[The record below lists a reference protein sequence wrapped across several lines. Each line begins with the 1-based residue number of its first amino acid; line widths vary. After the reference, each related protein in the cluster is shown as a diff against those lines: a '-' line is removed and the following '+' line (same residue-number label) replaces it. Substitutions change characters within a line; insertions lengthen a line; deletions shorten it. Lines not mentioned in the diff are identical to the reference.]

1 MQDNHR
7 LSSEQK
13 QRLERREELKEKR
26 KRALQEYQE
35 NEQEIIENQENTE
48 DLTEDLEELDLKNQE
63 MTDPFET
70 VTESN
75 KSIDLT
81 TNSDEKTV
89 AASESLSVNKEIVH
103 KHFSNQRI
111 YIYILILFLF
121 IFGLSLLVLMG
132 IKQNV
137 EPALRNRFLAQ
148 ISADSYA
155 SIDLS
160 TNDEVIL
167 HVAEG
172 DSVSENDPVVD
183 ILSDGTSLKI
193 QDLKMQQKILDQEIR
208 KLSQHETNIRNDIY
222 KLQQQYQS
230 TFYIAQ
236 QNILRDRINQQQEA
250 VILAEQKILDLKAQQ
265 DALHTL
271 QEDLEK
277 ESKKTIKAPISGIV
291 QLDQSQNKINILGD
305 IQYLEVLMPISQ
317 YQYHW
322 KEGSTVKI
330 MQDISEYDA
339 TIDKITVSSNNNYC
353 IVIKAPEGIKHD
365 KTIWVKF

>member
-7 LSSEQK
+7 LNSEQK

-26 KRALQEYQE
+26 KRALQEYQA
-35 NEQEIIENQENTE
+35 NEQEIIENQEN
-48 DLTEDLEELDLKNQE
+48 TEDLEELDLKNQE
-63 MTDPFET
+63 MTDPVET

-75 KSIDLT
+75 QSIDLMT
-81 TNSDEKTV
+81 DSDEKTV
-89 AASESLSVNKEIVH
+89 VASESLSVNKEFVH

-121 IFGLSLLVLMG
+121 ILGLGLLVLMG

-160 TNDEVIL
+160 VNDEVIL

-277 ESKKTIKAPISGIV
+277 ESKKTIKAPISGSV

-305 IQYLEVLMPISQ
+305 IQYLEVSMPISQ

-322 KEGSTVKI
+322 KEGSKVKI